1 MKTALSLLLALALP
15 SLAAA
20 RPNIILI
27 VADDLG
33 YGEPGCYGGKE
44 IPTPNI
50 DALAKGGTRFEY
62 CYANPVCGP
71 SRATCL
77 TGRYVFRTGML
88 TNGYTNK
95 MRREEIML
103 PKVLKRDVPAM
114 PETTRLFDELGLSSA
129 STLELLLELE
139 EDLDIQI
146 DVEEIDQGD
155 LASIGSLADFVSAH
169 ALTDE

>member
-1 MKTALSLLLALALP
+1 MEQATAQP
-15 SLAAA
+15 
-20 RPNIILI
+20 
-27 VADDLG
+27 DTDLR
-33 YGEPGCYGGKE
+33 ERVVVS
-44 IPTPNI
+44 I
-50 DALAKGGTRFEY
+50 GT
-62 CYANPVCGP
+62 
-71 SRATCL
+71 L
-77 TGRYVFRTGML
+77 
-88 TNGYTNK
+88 
-95 MRREEIML
+95 L

-114 PETTRLFDELGLSSA
+114 PEQTRLFDELGLSSA